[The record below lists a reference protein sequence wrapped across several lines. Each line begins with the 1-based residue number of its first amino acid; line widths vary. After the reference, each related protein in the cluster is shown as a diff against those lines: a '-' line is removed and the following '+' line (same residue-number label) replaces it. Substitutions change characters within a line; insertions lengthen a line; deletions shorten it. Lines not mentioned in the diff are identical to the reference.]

1 MRSVKEIKE
10 DIEETKI
17 AISQASNAEEKK
29 VFELVLED
37 LEKEL
42 KEAEAKAEAPKPAK
56 AEAPKP
62 AKAHKEHKAHKPAK
76 AHKEEDEEVK
86 FERAKQKREPE
97 EAQAKHKKEAIII
110 VAGKEYDINDCKE
123 AILALKARKVQSTK
137 SAKKYKTKKPA
148 AHAAVKIEGVVTD
161 IEKSITDKA
170 EGNPKLVISVLKE
183 FRSKMN
189 EAFSTLSKIISAQDI
204 ATMKKALKEIDDIIE
219 KYK

>member
-29 VFELVLED
+29 DFEPVLED

-42 KEAEAKAEAPKPAK
+42 KEAEAK

-86 FERAKQKREPE
+86 FERAQQKRELE

-170 EGNPKLVISVLKE
+170 EGNPKLVISVLKQ

>member
-1 MRSVKEIKE
+1 MRSIKEIKE
-10 DIEETKI
+10 DIADIKI
-17 AISQASNAEEKK
+17 AVSEASNPEEKK
-29 VFELVLED
+29 DFEGVLED

-56 AEAPKP
+56 AHKAPKP
-62 AKAHKEHKAHKPAK
+62 HKEHKAHKPAK
-76 AHKEEDEEVK
+76 AHKEESEEEK
-86 FERAKQKREPE
+86 FEKAQQKREIE
-97 EAQAKHKKEAIII
+97 EAEAKHKKEAIIT

-123 AILALKARKVQSTK
+123 AILALKARKVQSKK

-148 AHAAVKIEGVVTD
+148 VHAAVKIEGVVTD

-170 EGNPKLVISVLKE
+170 EENPKLVISVLKQ

-189 EAFSTLSKIISAQDI
+189 EAFSSLSKIIPAQDI

>member
-56 AEAPKP
+56 A
-62 AKAHKEHKAHKPAK
+62 HKEHKAHKPAK

-86 FERAKQKREPE
+86 IERAKQKREPE

>member
-42 KEAEAKAEAPKPAK
+42 KEAEAK